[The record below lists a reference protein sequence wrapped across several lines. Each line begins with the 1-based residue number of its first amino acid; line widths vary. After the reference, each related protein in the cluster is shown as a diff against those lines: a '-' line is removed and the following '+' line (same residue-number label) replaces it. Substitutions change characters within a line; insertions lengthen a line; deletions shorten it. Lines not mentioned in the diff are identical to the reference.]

1 MTLRNLVKPSLPEQ
15 MRFIALFVWK
25 CLRPYNEMDNTDFWK
40 GRSKEHGQKAVL
52 WKNEDYNNLMRKI
65 QREKLDPVLS
75 KLNKN
80 AHVLDVGCGIG
91 IVTAMMLEINPSIL
105 IDSLDF
111 PEMIKKAR
119 MLYKNTE
126 RVNWIAS
133 SAESYLES
141 NRYDLIVS
149 SGAYSA
155 IRDDIK
161 RLRAMENAVKM
172 LKPWGCL
179 FMIDPWHRWR
189 ALSRARMN
197 SQDVIRFMRKRGLNL
212 IIKSGIFFWPT
223 RILLA
228 NSTQLPKEQIERVFR
243 GGERLLKMSGSHFWA
258 DYKILEFR
266 KEPVC

>member
-1 MTLRNLVKPSLPEQ
+1 MLRNLVKLSLPEQ

-52 WKNEDYNNLMRKI
+52 WKNENYNNLMRKI
-65 QREKLDPVLS
+65 QREKLAPLVS
-75 KLNKN
+75 KLKKN
-80 AHVLDVGCGIG
+80 SHVLDVGCGIG
-91 IVTAMMLEINPSIL
+91 IVTAMMLEINPSIF

-119 MLYKNTE
+119 MLYKDTE

-133 SAESYLES
+133 SAESYLEP

-161 RLRAMENAVKM
+161 RLRAMENAAKM
-172 LKPWGCL
+172 LKISPY
-179 FMIDPWHRWR
+179 FVSDYQR
-189 ALSRARMN
+189 AAAN
-197 SQDVIRFMRKRGLNL
+197 YPMRKVAQVISYLRDADVKNKGVGA
-212 IIKSGIFFWPT
+212 SSMT
-223 RILLA
+223 QADILK
-228 NSTQLPKEQIERVFR
+228 QLLF
-243 GGERLLKMSGSHFWA
+243 
-258 DYKILEFR
+258 KIMH
-266 KEPVC
+266 